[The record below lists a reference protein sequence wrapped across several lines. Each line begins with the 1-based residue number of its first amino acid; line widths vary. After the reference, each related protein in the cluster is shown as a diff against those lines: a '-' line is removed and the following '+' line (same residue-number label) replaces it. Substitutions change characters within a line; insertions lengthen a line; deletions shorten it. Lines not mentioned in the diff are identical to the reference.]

1 MIQDS
6 YIQSPEATDTV
17 VNSLNSS
24 IFGAIFVMNL
34 RQ

>member
-6 YIQSPEATDTV
+6 YVQSLEATDTV
-17 VNSLNSS
+17 VNSQNIS
-24 IFGAIFVMNL
+24 IFGAIYVMNL